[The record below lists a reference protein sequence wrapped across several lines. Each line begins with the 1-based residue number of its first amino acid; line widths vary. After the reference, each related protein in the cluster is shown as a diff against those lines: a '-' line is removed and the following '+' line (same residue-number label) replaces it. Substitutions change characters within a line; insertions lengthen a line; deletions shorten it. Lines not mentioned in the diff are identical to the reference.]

1 VTSPNDVNYNV
12 YIQDPVYNHADT
24 VAPSLKLD
32 FKLGQSITLTSITG
46 YSFTRNDLLFDSQSA
61 MAPAGSGIP
70 YYALVR
76 NYRDTSDTSYQ
87 QELRLTSGTD
97 SPLTWIAG
105 AYFLK
110 RVTPYPG
117 DTQVLSPPPFF
128 SPMSTVDYDVKFDDE
143 QYAGFGSASYRFAE
157 KWEATVGLR
166 VNRSQN
172 TYTDFLHNETVVV
185 GGAREVI
192 PAGTP
197 SEVDE
202 TAVLPRGEVSYHFNP
217 DLMLYAS
224 VSEGVQPG
232 AASVIT
238 STTGQPFEREKTT
251 AYELGE
257 KGEFLDHRLSVDG
270 SLYYIAWKD
279 IQLQLSD
286 SVGLG
291 YNANGGRA
299 KSGGVNA
306 FHLVGRRRIKAVAL
320 GRVLRADTLDR
331 RVEGNLCLCLG
342 GQIYFEQL
350 TVGGVEQLIGR

>member
-1 VTSPNDVNYNV
+1 
-12 YIQDPVYNHADT
+12 
-24 VAPSLKLD
+24 
-32 FKLGQSITLTSITG
+32 
-46 YSFTRNDLLFDSQSA
+46 
-61 MAPAGSGIP
+61 
-70 YYALVR
+70 
-76 NYRDTSDTSYQ
+76 
-87 QELRLTSGTD
+87 
-97 SPLTWIAG
+97 
-105 AYFLK
+105 
-110 RVTPYPG
+110 
-117 DTQVLSPPPFF
+117 
-128 SPMSTVDYDVKFDDE
+128 MSTVDYDVKFDDE

-257 KGEFLDHRLSVDG
+257 KGEFLDHRLRLNSAFFYTKYSDRTFTSTVIPPGGGPIRLNANIGGATNIGFEVDITAKPTSEI
-270 SLYYIAWKD
+270 SLHA
-279 IQLQLSD
+279 
-286 SVGLG
+286 GLG
-291 YNANGGRA
+291 YIKSTWDKGTRYTYINLGLPPARRAPITADISGLSSPTTPSWTFDASTEWAHPLTGDLTLKVRGDVEFVSKQYFDLLDTYSENSYTIGNA
-299 KSGGVNA
+299 
-306 FHLVGRRRIKAVAL
+306 LVGIDYRNYSAYFQVHNMGNTRYNTDYFPRRDNGSPTDLANPGEPRMFSV
-320 GRVLRADTLDR
+320 TLSAK
-331 RVEGNLCLCLG
+331 
-342 GQIYFEQL
+342 F
-350 TVGGVEQLIGR
+350 